1 MRDVAKCDG
10 HDCPRRDQC
19 ARFLAPILT
28 EQNWVIVE
36 DPANCDLF
44 EPARGPANLIDT
56 TQDGPHPA
64 TCAPRYAGPL
74 NATRLGNLEDERP
87 C

>member
-10 HDCPRRDQC
+10 HDCDRREQC

-28 EQNWVIVE
+28 EQCWVIVD

-44 EPARGPANLIDT
+44 RPTANRSHTDT
-56 TQDGPHPA
+56 P
-64 TCAPRYAGPL
+64 
-74 NATRLGNLEDERP
+74 
-87 C
+87 